1 MQTEEE
7 QRPTIWRGV
16 VRPEWIDHNGHMN
29 SGYYMV
35 VFDESTGPWTAYCGI
50 DQQYRESGQFS
61 TFSIEGHITWEREL
75 SVDEPIRVEAQLLD
89 YDDKKFHTFM
99 RLVREEDGTVASS
112 HELLTMHIDM
122 RSRRSAAFSPT
133 VLTRLAEVLADHSKF
148 GRPEKVGRVM
158 RTKGPDSAA

>member
-1 MQTEEE
+1 MSDL
-7 QRPTIWRGV
+7 PTIWRAT

-50 DQQYRESGQFS
+50 DEDYRRDGRYS

-75 SVDEPIRVEAQLLD
+75 SVGDAIRVEAQLLD
-89 YDDKKFHTFM
+89 FDDKKFHTFM
-99 RLVREEDGTVASS
+99 RLVREGDGMVASS

-122 RSRRSAAFSPT
+122 SSRRSAVFPPQI
-133 VLTRLAEVLADHSKF
+133 VDRLTEILAQHSKL

-158 RTKGPDSAA
+158 RTKGPASASA